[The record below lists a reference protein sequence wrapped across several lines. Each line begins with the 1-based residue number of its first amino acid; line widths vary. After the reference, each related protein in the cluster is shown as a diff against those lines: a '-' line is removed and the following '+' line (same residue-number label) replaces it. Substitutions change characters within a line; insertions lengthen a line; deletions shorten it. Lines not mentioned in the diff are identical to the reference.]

1 MNFGLIN
8 SGILHNCIHRFSSFF
23 LQCVEKLGLH
33 QLIRYM
39 YTGRLTEPVD
49 VEGTVTLLC
58 LADRFAISSCMEPLA
73 NVLKS
78 FPSTLS
84 DCLLILGLPESLKA
98 DRAVQPVVE
107 HCCNYLAAEFQACF
121 LLLTFSCQQNSYILS
136 VDLLKTVTLVEPLIE
151 S

>member
-1 MNFGLIN
+1 M
-8 SGILHNCIHRFSSFF
+8 
-23 LQCVEKLGLH
+23 
-33 QLIRYM
+33 
-39 YTGRLTEPVD
+39 
-49 VEGTVTLLC
+49 EGTVTLLC

-78 FPSTLS
+78 FPSTLR

>member
-1 MNFGLIN
+1 
-8 SGILHNCIHRFSSFF
+8 
-23 LQCVEKLGLH
+23 
-33 QLIRYM
+33 M
-39 YTGRLTEPVD
+39 YTGRLAEPVD

-73 NVLKS
+73 NVLKT
-78 FPSTLS
+78 FPSTLN

-121 LLLTFSCQQNSYILS
+121 LLLTFSSAKFIHSFCGS
-136 VDLLKTVTLVEPLIE
+136 LKNVTLVDPLLE
-151 S
+151 SRMFSKVSGPKR